1 MTCNFQLISSMTQ
14 EESMSQKLIEKDDEN
29 EGSMYIYIISCTFT
43 HTYTDMKK
51 ELLSLRQQLTEKDK
65 QLQQQQ
71 LMLNSSSSGMVFA
84 GLSYSVYL
92 SL

>member
-1 MTCNFQLISSMTQ
+1 
-14 EESMSQKLIEKDDEN
+14 MSQKLIEKDDEN